1 MKVTDIILNTNQ
13 ITGNENG
20 EAILLNVT
28 NGYEYV
34 DGKATDNVANQ
45 KYSVVCPDNAYE
57 KIIVKIKGNKPVIN
71 NEQIQARGAQVKVKF
86 KNLTGR
92 FYRTTS
98 GEYALS
104 ANAEGMEVLG

>member
-34 DGKATDNVANQ
+34 NGKATDNVANQ
-45 KYSVVCPDNAYE
+45 KYTVVCPTNGYE
-57 KIIVKIKGNKPVIN
+57 KIIVKIKGDKPVIT
-71 NEQIQARGAQVKVKF
+71 NEQIQAKGGQVKAKF

-92 FYRTTS
+92 FYRTNS

-104 ANAEGMEVLG
+104 ASADGLEVM

>member
-1 MKVTDIILNTNQ
+1 MRISDITLNSKQ
-13 ITGNENG
+13 ITGHENA
-20 EAILLNVT
+20 EVILLNVT

-34 DGKATDNVANQ
+34 DGKVTDNITTQ
-45 KYSVVCPDNAYE
+45 KYSVVCPENAYE
-57 KIIVKIKGNKPVIN
+57 KITVKIKGDKPVIT
-71 NEQIQARGAQVKVKF
+71 NEQIQGKGGQVKVKF

-104 ANAEGMEVLG
+104 ANADGLEVNG